1 MKRFIN
7 KREDLVQESLQGL
20 IAASGGWLNRLDG
33 YPEIK
38 VVVRSDWNKQK
49 VALISGGGSGH
60 EPAHAGFVGR
70 GMLTAAVCGEIFASP
85 SVEAVLAAILAVTG
99 SAGALLIVKNYTGD
113 RLNFGLAAERARL
126 LGLKVEMVIVAD
138 DASLAPSVQ
147 PRGLAGTLFVHKIAG
162 HYAES
167 GEDLRTVAR
176 IAAEVA
182 SCTRSLGLALTTC
195 HTPGSAGKELVP
207 EDMAELGL
215 GIHGEPGVQRVPL
228 ETSQDLVDRVVEGL
242 ARQAGRGPYCAL
254 FNNLGAVPPLEM
266 SLLLNCYMSTSLAQ
280 ETELVVGPSHLMTS
294 YDMNG
299 FSISLLSL
307 DDAWREAL
315 LSEVRLAAWPGVKR
329 LGLSSPV
336 SLPESAPNRIIPSR
350 DDLVRGRLAA
360 MLQALRQARNE
371 LNALDARVG
380 DADAGDTIAD
390 AAGAI
395 EARLDQLPLAD
406 PGELLSELSRVLG
419 HAGGSSGILLAIF
432 TGAAATEFR
441 QQGSWPA
448 ALRVGLQRMM
458 HYGGAKLGDR
468 TMLDALHPAI
478 EALEKGGSLG
488 EAAALAQ
495 QAAASTA
502 HLTLAGAGR
511 SAYLGADS
519 LRGNIDPGARAV
531 AIALEAASQVA
542 DI

>member
-1 MKRFIN
+1 
-7 KREDLVQESLQGL
+7 
-20 IAASGGWLNRLDG
+20 
-33 YPEIK
+33 
-38 VVVRSDWNKQK
+38 
-49 VALISGGGSGH
+49 
-60 EPAHAGFVGR
+60 
-70 GMLTAAVCGEIFASP
+70 
-85 SVEAVLAAILAVTG
+85 
-99 SAGALLIVKNYTGD
+99 
-113 RLNFGLAAERARL
+113 
-126 LGLKVEMVIVAD
+126 
-138 DASLAPSVQ
+138 
-147 PRGLAGTLFVHKIAG
+147 
-162 HYAES
+162 
-167 GEDLRTVAR
+167 
-176 IAAEVA
+176 
-182 SCTRSLGLALTTC
+182 
-195 HTPGSAGKELVP
+195 
-207 EDMAELGL
+207 
-215 GIHGEPGVQRVPL
+215 
-228 ETSQDLVDRVVEGL
+228 
-242 ARQAGRGPYCAL
+242 
-254 FNNLGAVPPLEM
+254 
-266 SLLLNCYMSTSLAQ
+266 
-280 ETELVVGPSHLMTS
+280 
-294 YDMNG
+294 
-299 FSISLLSL
+299 
-307 DDAWREAL
+307 
-315 LSEVRLAAWPGVKR
+315 
-329 LGLSSPV
+329 
-336 SLPESAPNRIIPSR
+336 
-350 DDLVRGRLAA
+350 